1 MITDRE
7 ASMQSKKKLF
17 LSGFLGIVLG
27 ILLSVLALNYFIGN
41 ATGSVAGT
49 LKILW
54 TLNILHSKYVEPV
67 NTKNLVDTTIKNLV
81 ASVGDPHTT
90 YMSGELFKNFMSE
103 TKGEFSGIGVVVGQK
118 DGFLTVVAPVEG
130 SPGDL
135 AGVKVGEKILKI
147 DGKEIKDLSL
157 EEAVGKIRGPKGT
170 KVILTLQ
177 AEDATIRD
185 VEIVRDVIKTKTV
198 AGKMLEKDIG
208 YIRISMFSEN
218 TAQDFAVKLD
228 ELDKLG
234 MKKLVLDLR
243 SNPGGLLDS
252 CVKIANNLIPK
263 GLIVSVVDKDG
274 NKQEYLSKLEQQKY
288 KLVVLVDKG
297 SASASEIVAGAVKD
311 SKAGTIVGQ
320 TTYGKGSVQT
330 IMPLDYESAI
340 KVTIANYYTPAGTS
354 INGVGVQPDVVV
366 ELKSV
371 ADEQL
376 QKALEIIRTK

>member
-1 MITDRE
+1 
-7 ASMQSKKKLF
+7 MQSKKKLF
-17 LSGFLGIVLG
+17 LSGILG
-27 ILLSVLALNYFIGN
+27 ILLGVLLSVFALNYFIN
-41 ATGSVAGT
+41 SATGSVAST
-49 LKILW
+49 FKILW
-54 TLNILHSKYVEPV
+54 TLNILHNKYVEPV
-67 NTKNLVDTTIKNLV
+67 DNKKMVETTIKNLV
-81 ASVGDPHTT
+81 ASMGDPHTT
-90 YMSGELFKNFMSE
+90 YMNGELFKNFMSE

-118 DGFLTVVAPVEG
+118 DGLLTVVAPVEG
-130 SPGDL
+130 SPGEQ

-147 DGKEIKDLSL
+147 DGQEIKDFSL

-170 KVILTLQ
+170 KVNLTLQ
-177 AEDATIRD
+177 AADSSIRD
-185 VEIVRDVIKTKTV
+185 VEIVRDVIKTKTI
-198 AGKMLEKDIG
+198 AGKMLENDIG

-218 TAQDFAVKLD
+218 TAQDFAVKLE

-274 NKQEYLSKLEQQKY
+274 NKQEYLSKLEKSKY
-288 KLVVLVDKG
+288 QLVVLVDKG
-297 SASASEIVAGAVKD
+297 SASASEIIAGAVKD

-330 IMPLDYESAI
+330 IIPLDYDSAI
-340 KVTIANYYTPAGTS
+340 KVTIANYYTPSGIS

>member
-1 MITDRE
+1 
-7 ASMQSKKKLF
+7 
-17 LSGFLGIVLG
+17 
-27 ILLSVLALNYFIGN
+27 
-41 ATGSVAGT
+41 
-49 LKILW
+49 
-54 TLNILHSKYVEPV
+54 
-67 NTKNLVDTTIKNLV
+67 
-81 ASVGDPHTT
+81 
-90 YMSGELFKNFMSE
+90 
-103 TKGEFSGIGVVVGQK
+103 
-118 DGFLTVVAPVEG
+118 
-130 SPGDL
+130 
-135 AGVKVGEKILKI
+135 
-147 DGKEIKDLSL
+147 
-157 EEAVGKIRGPKGT
+157 
-170 KVILTLQ
+170 
-177 AEDATIRD
+177 
-185 VEIVRDVIKTKTV
+185 
-198 AGKMLEKDIG
+198 
-208 YIRISMFSEN
+208 MFSEN

>member
-1 MITDRE
+1 
-7 ASMQSKKKLF
+7 MQSKKKLF
-17 LSGFLGIVLG
+17 FSGFLGIILG
-27 ILLSVLALNYFIGN
+27 IFLSIFALNFFIGN
-41 ATGSVAGT
+41 TTGSVAGT

-67 NTKNLVDTTIKNLV
+67 DTKNLVDTTIKNLV

-130 SPGDL
+130 SPGEV

-147 DGKEIKDLSL
+147 DGKEIKNLSL
-157 EEAVGKIRGPKGT
+157 EEAVSKIRGPKGT

-177 AEDATIRD
+177 SEDATIRD

-198 AGKMLEKDIG
+198 AGKMLENDIG

-218 TAQDFAVKLD
+218 TAQDFALKLD

-354 INGVGVQPDVVV
+354 INGVGVQPDVIV
-366 ELKSV
+366 ELKSA

-376 QKALEIIRTK
+376 QKALEIIKTK